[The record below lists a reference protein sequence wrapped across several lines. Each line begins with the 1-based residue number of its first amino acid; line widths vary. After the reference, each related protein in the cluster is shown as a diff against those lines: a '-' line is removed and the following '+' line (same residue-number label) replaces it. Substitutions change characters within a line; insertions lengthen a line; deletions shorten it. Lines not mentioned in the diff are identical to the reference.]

1 MKYRLTAPLGRRLA
15 EFIGHP
21 TVQACL
27 QAFPGSVIMTPAETD
42 LSREPNVMIDK
53 TQAEENA
60 IFAVIPELGAYMESV
75 FGSADGTVYDFG
87 ALEPGQMRDVIAC
100 IMFTYIGSLSDE
112 MRITE
117 NQLNDMVDD
126 HQDACLNT
134 IGDYLEH
141 VFGAGEGVIYDM
153 GELSE
158 DQLHELVEAVVDTF
172 QEAVH
177 ASAAART
184 QAAAEAAKYNR
195 MTEFLNDEIPY

>member
-1 MKYRLTAPLGRRLA
+1 
-15 EFIGHP
+15 
-21 TVQACL
+21 
-27 QAFPGSVIMTPAETD
+27 
-42 LSREPNVMIDK
+42 
-53 TQAEENA
+53 
-60 IFAVIPELGAYMESV
+60 
-75 FGSADGTVYDFG
+75 
-87 ALEPGQMRDVIAC
+87 MRDVIAC

-112 MRITE
+112 MRVTE

-126 HQDACLNT
+126 HQDACLNI

-153 GELSE
+153 GALSE
-158 DQLHELVEAVVDTF
+158 EQLCELVEAVVDTF

-184 QAAAEAAKYNR
+184 QAVVNAAKHNR